1 MIRKMTIFIQW
12 VIFLNLVLAWLRLD
26 LKNYQ
31 VGEKGAVLGEAVCF
45 INYDGLMR

>member
-31 VGEKGAVLGEAVCF
+31 VGGKGTVLGEAVCF
-45 INYDGLMR
+45 INCDGLMR